1 MLYQKLLMG
10 KNPYVVA
17 LGPANPFQHHCHPE
31 IELSYCLEG
40 QYAVLVNGRKLE
52 LSEGDLLVINPMVPH
67 EFPKNS
73 GEGQRLTVE
82 LGPGLLGEL
91 FDHFSRLRPEPGI
104 LRLKEE
110 ASYRPL
116 VAVLEETAGYRREPS
131 EFSGLLLR
139 GNLYRISGML
149 LELLAREKP
158 AGSIRS
164 DAVKIEKALD
174 IIYNHYNEPLE
185 LETVAQKCG
194 YSKSGFCRVF
204 KAVTGDTFHSILNR
218 HRIEIACLRLK
229 IAGEP
234 VERIAAEVGFA
245 DAKSFCRVFK
255 AQMGI
260 SPGAYR
266 KQFEI
271 QKQFD

>member
-10 KNPYVVA
+10 KNPYVLVVGA
-17 LGPANPFQHHCHPE
+17 ANPFQLHCHPE

-40 QYAVLVNGRKLE
+40 QYAVLIEGRKLE
-52 LSEGDLLVINPMVPH
+52 LQEGDLLVINPMVPH

-82 LGPGLLGEL
+82 LGPGLLGEH
-91 FDHFSRLRPEPGI
+91 FDHFSRLNPESRI
-104 LRLKEE
+104 FRLKEE
-110 ASYRPL
+110 DAYSPL
-116 VAVLEETAGYRREPS
+116 TAVLEETARFRRAPT
-131 EFSGLLLR
+131 EFSNLLLR

-149 LELLAREKP
+149 LGLMAREKP
-158 AGSIRS
+158 AGSIRR
-164 DAVKIEKALD
+164 DRVKIENALD
-174 IIYNHYNEPLE
+174 IIYNHYHEPLE
-185 LETVAQKCG
+185 LEAVAQKCG

-204 KAVTGDTFHSILNR
+204 KTVTGETFHSILNR
-218 HRIEIACLRLK
+218 HRVEIACLRLK
-229 IAGEP
+229 TGGEP
-234 VERIAAEVGFA
+234 VERIAAEVGFS

-255 AQMGI
+255 AQMGV

-266 KQFEI
+266 KGFEI